1 MKKSSLALALLAL
14 ILSTSTHAGALKN
27 SDFLK
32 LSEGQQHWWYAGVY
46 TALGHIVSLDNDE
59 TKAQCVWD
67 WFFTDPDQRKNQL
80 AENFELFPDHAP
92 TSIAIGLLRRDCN
105 VFAEK

>member
-1 MKKSSLALALLAL
+1 MFLFSAPVQAN
-14 ILSTSTHAGALKN
+14 TLKN

-46 TALGHIVSLDNDE
+46 TALGHVVSLDNDE

-67 WFFTDPDQRKNQL
+67 WFFTDPDKRKKQL
-80 AENFELFPDHAP
+80 VENFKLFPEHAP
-92 TSIAIGLLRRDCN
+92 TSIVIGLLRRDCN
-105 VFAEK
+105 VFAKK